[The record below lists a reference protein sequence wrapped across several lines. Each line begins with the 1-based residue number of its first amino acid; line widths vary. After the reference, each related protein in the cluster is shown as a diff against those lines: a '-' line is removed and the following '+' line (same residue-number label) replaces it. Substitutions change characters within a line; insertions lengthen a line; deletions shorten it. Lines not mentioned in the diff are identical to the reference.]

1 MSINQE
7 KHLSPHHVV
16 IVGGGFAGLEAAKQL
31 GKAPVKVTLV
41 DKRNFHL
48 FQPLLYQVAT
58 GSLSPGDIASPL
70 RGVVSEQKNTHV
82 LMGEVLDV
90 DPEQKKLILRDRE
103 LDYDTLVIATG
114 VSHNYFG
121 NDWSEKAPG
130 LKTVEDAL
138 EMRRRIFAAFEAA
151 EKESD
156 SEKRKALLT
165 FAIVGAGP
173 TGVELAGA
181 LAELAQTKLKAEYR
195 SIDTSEA
202 KIYLIQSG
210 DRILPSF
217 KTVLSARA
225 QTELEKLGVT
235 VMTKTRVTN
244 IENDVVT
251 VRSGDTTQDIP
262 AHTILWGAGVK
273 ASAVSQ
279 AISKRTG
286 AELDRAGRVTVNEDL
301 TVPGHPNIFVI
312 GDLANFSHQGD
323 SPVPGVAPAAMQE
336 GYYVATLIKKRL
348 KNQTLRPFHYIDY
361 GSLAVIGRHQAV
373 VQYKAIR
380 FSGPLAWL
388 AWLFIH
394 IYYMIEFDNQ
404 LIVMIQWAWSYF
416 TGQGGARL
424 ITEKATHTPTYEECE
439 ARYTPL
445 VTSESSA
452 EA

>member
-1 MSINQE
+1 MSLNQE
-7 KHLSPHHVV
+7 KHQSPHHVV

-70 RGVVSEQKNTHV
+70 RGVVAEQKNTHV
-82 LMGEVLDV
+82 LMGEVVDV
-90 DPEQKKLILRDRE
+90 NPEQKKLILSDRE
-103 LDYDTLVIATG
+103 LDYDTLVMATG

-138 EMRRRIFAAFEAA
+138 EMRRRVFASFEAA

-156 SEKRKALLT
+156 PEKRKALLT

-181 LAELAQTKLKAEYR
+181 LAELAHTKLKEEYR
-195 SIDTSEA
+195 SVNTREA
-202 KIYLIQSG
+202 QIYLIQSG
-210 DRILPSF
+210 ERVLPSF
-217 KTVLSARA
+217 KTALSAKA
-225 QTELEKLGVT
+225 QLELEKLGVT
-235 VMTKTRVTN
+235 VLTKTRVTN
-244 IENDVVT
+244 IENDIVT
-251 VRSGDTTQDIP
+251 IRSGETTQEIP

-279 AISKRTG
+279 AISNRTG
-286 AELDRAGRVTVNEDL
+286 AELDRAGRVFVNEDL
-301 TVPGHPNIFVI
+301 TVPGYPDIFVI

-336 GYYVATLIKKRL
+336 GFYVAKLIQKRL

-380 FSGPLAWL
+380 FSGPLAWF

-424 ITEKATHTPTYEECE
+424 ITEKATKAPTYEECQ

-445 VTSESSA
+445 VTSESSG

>member
-1 MSINQE
+1 MSLNQE
-7 KHLSPHHVV
+7 KHQSPHHVV
-16 IVGGGFAGLEAAKQL
+16 IVGGGFAGLEAALKL

-70 RGVVSEQKNTHV
+70 RGVVAEQKNTHV
-82 LMGEVLDV
+82 LMGEVVDI
-90 DPEQKKLILRDRE
+90 DPEQKKLFLRDNE
-103 LDYDTLVIATG
+103 LDYDTLVMATG

-138 EMRRRIFAAFEAA
+138 EMRRRIFASFEAA

-156 SEKRKALLT
+156 PEKRKALLS

-181 LAELAQTKLKAEYR
+181 LAELAHTKLKEEYR
-195 SIDTSEA
+195 SVDTSEA
-202 KIYLIQSG
+202 QIYLIQSG
-210 DRILPSF
+210 ERILPSF
-217 KTVLSARA
+217 KPALSAKA
-225 QTELEKLGVT
+225 KLELEKLGVN
-235 VMTKTRVTN
+235 VLTKTRVTN
-244 IENDVVT
+244 IENNIVT
-251 VRSGDTTQDIP
+251 VRSGETTQDIP

-279 AISKRTG
+279 AISNRTG
-286 AELDRAGRVTVNEDL
+286 AELDRAGRVFVNEDL
-301 TVPGHPNIFVI
+301 TVPGYPNIFVI

-336 GYYVATLIKKRL
+336 GDYVATLIKKRL
-348 KNQTLRPFHYIDY
+348 KNKTLPPFHYTDY
-361 GSLAVIGRHQAV
+361 GSLAVIGRNQAV
-373 VQYKAIR
+373 VQYRKIR
-380 FSGPLAWL
+380 FSGFPAWI

-394 IYYMIEFDNQ
+394 IFYMIEFDNQ

-424 ITEKATHTPTYEECE
+424 ITEKGSNKNNEGDG
-439 ARYTPL
+439 RYTPL
-445 VTSESSA
+445 VTTKSSA

>member
-1 MSINQE
+1 MSLNQE
-7 KHLSPHHVV
+7 KHQSPHHVV

-70 RGVVSEQKNTHV
+70 RGVVAEQKNTHV
-82 LMGEVLDV
+82 IMGEVVDV
-90 DPEQKKLILRDRE
+90 DPEQKKLILRDQE
-103 LDYDTLVIATG
+103 LDYDTLVLATG

-130 LKTVEDAL
+130 LKTVENAL
-138 EMRRRIFAAFEAA
+138 EMRRRIFASFEAA
-151 EKESD
+151 EKEPD

-181 LAELAQTKLKAEYR
+181 LAELAHTKLKEEYR
-195 SIDTSEA
+195 SINTSEA
-202 KIYLIQSG
+202 QIYLIQSG
-210 DRILPSF
+210 ERVLPSF
-217 KTVLSARA
+217 KPALSEKARI
-225 QTELEKLGVT
+225 ELEKLGVN

-244 IENDVVT
+244 IENNVVT
-251 VRSGDTTQDIP
+251 VRSGETTTDIP

-273 ASAVSQ
+273 ASAVSE
-279 AISKRTG
+279 AISNRTG
-286 AELDRAGRVTVNEDL
+286 AELDRAGRVFVNEDL
-301 TVPGHPNIFVI
+301 TIPGHPEIFVI

-336 GYYVATLIKKRL
+336 GVYVAKLIRKRL
-348 KNQTLRPFHYIDY
+348 QGQTLKPFHYIDY

-380 FSGPLAWL
+380 FSGPLAWFS
-388 AWLFIH
+388 WLFIH

-424 ITEKATHTPTYEECE
+424 ITEKATKTPTYEECQ

-445 VTSESSA
+445 VTNESSV

>member
-1 MSINQE
+1 MSLNQE
-7 KHLSPHHVV
+7 KQHQSPHHVV
-16 IVGGGFAGLEAAKQL
+16 IVGGGFAGLEAAKHL

-82 LMGEVLDV
+82 LMGEVVDV
-90 DPEQKKLILRDRE
+90 DAENKKLILRDNE

-121 NDWSEKAPG
+121 KDWSAKAPG

-138 EMRRRIFAAFEAA
+138 EMRRRILASFEAA
-151 EKESD
+151 EKEPD
-156 SEKRKALLT
+156 AEKRKALLT

-181 LAELAQTKLKAEYR
+181 LAELAHTKLKEEYR

-202 KIYLIQSG
+202 QIYLIQSG
-210 DRILPSF
+210 DRVLPSF
-217 KTVLSARA
+217 KTVLSATA
-225 QTELEKLGVT
+225 EKSLQKLGVT
-235 VMTKTRVTN
+235 VLTNTRVTN
-244 IENDVVT
+244 IENNLIT
-251 VRSGDTTQDIP
+251 VACGDTTQDIP
-262 AHTILWGAGVK
+262 AHTVLWAAGVK
-273 ASAVSQ
+273 ASAVAQ

-286 AELDRAGRVTVNEDL
+286 AELDRAGRVIVNEDL
-301 TVPGHPNIFVI
+301 TVPNYPDIFVI

-336 GYYVATLIKKRL
+336 GYYVANLIKKRL

-361 GSLAVIGRHQAV
+361 GSLAVIGRNQAV
-373 VQYKAIR
+373 VQFRAIR
-380 FSGPLAWL
+380 FSGFLAWF

-416 TGQGGARL
+416 TTQGGARL
-424 ITEKATHTPTYEECE
+424 ITEKSTPGYDETGG
-439 ARYTPL
+439 RYTPL
-445 VTSESSA
+445 ASSK
-452 EA
+452 

>member
-1 MSINQE
+1 
-7 KHLSPHHVV
+7 
-16 IVGGGFAGLEAAKQL
+16 
-31 GKAPVKVTLV
+31 
-41 DKRNFHL
+41 
-48 FQPLLYQVAT
+48 
-58 GSLSPGDIASPL
+58 SPL
-70 RGVVSEQKNTHV
+70 RGVVAEQKNTHV
-82 LMGEVLDV
+82 LMGEVVDV
-90 DPEQKKLILRDRE
+90 NPEQKKLILSDRE
-103 LDYDTLVIATG
+103 IDYDTLVMATG

-138 EMRRRIFAAFEAA
+138 EMRRRVFASFEAA

-156 SEKRKALLT
+156 PEKRKALLT

-181 LAELAQTKLKAEYR
+181 LAELAHTKLKEEYR
-195 SIDTSEA
+195 SVNTSEA
-202 KIYLIQSG
+202 QIYLIQSG
-210 DRILPSF
+210 ERVLPSF
-217 KTVLSARA
+217 KTVLSERA
-225 QTELEKLGVT
+225 QIELEKLGVT
-235 VMTKTRVTN
+235 VLTKTRVTN
-244 IENDVVT
+244 IENNIVT
-251 VRSGDTTQDIP
+251 IRSGETTQEIP

-279 AISKRTG
+279 AISNRTG
-286 AELDRAGRVTVNEDL
+286 AELDRAGRVFVNEDL
-301 TVPGHPNIFVI
+301 TVPGYPDIFVI
-312 GDLANFSHQGD
+312 GDLANYSHQGD

-336 GYYVATLIKKRL
+336 GFYVAKLIQKRL
-348 KNQTLRPFHYIDY
+348 KNKTLPPFHYIDY

-380 FSGPLAWL
+380 FSGPLAWF

-424 ITEKATHTPTYEECE
+424 ITEKATKAPTYEECQ

-445 VTSESSA
+445 VTSESSG

>member
-1 MSINQE
+1 
-7 KHLSPHHVV
+7 
-16 IVGGGFAGLEAAKQL
+16 
-31 GKAPVKVTLV
+31 
-41 DKRNFHL
+41 
-48 FQPLLYQVAT
+48 
-58 GSLSPGDIASPL
+58 
-70 RGVVSEQKNTHV
+70 
-82 LMGEVLDV
+82 MGEVVDV
-90 DPEQKKLILRDRE
+90 DPEQKKLILRDQE
-103 LDYDTLVIATG
+103 LDYDTLVVATG

-138 EMRRRIFAAFEAA
+138 EMRRRIFASFEAA
-151 EKESD
+151 EKEPD

-181 LAELAQTKLKAEYR
+181 LAELAHTKLKEEYR
-195 SIDTSEA
+195 SINTSEA
-202 KIYLIQSG
+202 QIHLIQSG
-210 DRILPSF
+210 ERILPAF
-217 KTVLSARA
+217 KPALSEKARI
-225 QTELEKLGVT
+225 ELEKLGVT

-244 IENDVVT
+244 IENNVVT
-251 VRSGDTTQDIP
+251 VRSGETTKDIP

-279 AISKRTG
+279 AISNRTG
-286 AELDRAGRVTVNEDL
+286 AELDRAGRVFVNEDL
-301 TVPGHPNIFVI
+301 TIPNHPEIFVI
-312 GDLANFSHQGD
+312 GDLANYSHQGD

-336 GYYVATLIKKRL
+336 GVYVAKLIRRRL
-348 KNQTLRPFHYIDY
+348 KGKTLKPFHYIDY

-380 FSGPLAWL
+380 FSGPLAWF

-424 ITEKATHTPTYEECE
+424 ITEKATKAPTYEECQ

-445 VTSESSA
+445 HE
-452 EA
+452 

>member
-1 MSINQE
+1 MSLNKE
-7 KHLSPHHVV
+7 KHQSPHHVV
-16 IVGGGFAGLEAAKQL
+16 IVGGGFAGLEAALKL

-70 RGVVSEQKNTHV
+70 RGVVAEQKNTHV
-82 LMGEVLDV
+82 LMGEVVDL
-90 DPEQKKLILRDRE
+90 DPEQKKLFLRDNE
-103 LDYDTLVIATG
+103 LDYDTLIMATG
-114 VSHNYFG
+114 VSQNYFG

-138 EMRRRIFAAFEAA
+138 EVRRRIFASFEAA

-156 SEKRKALLT
+156 PEKRKALLT

-181 LAELAQTKLKAEYR
+181 LAELAHTKLREEYR
-195 SIDTSEA
+195 SVDTREA
-202 KIYLIQSG
+202 QIYLIQSG
-210 DRILPSF
+210 ERILPYF
-217 KTVLSARA
+217 KPALSAKA
-225 QTELEKLGVT
+225 KLELEKLGVT
-235 VMTKTRVTN
+235 VLTKTRVTN
-244 IENDVVT
+244 IENNIIT
-251 VRSGDTTQDIP
+251 VRSGETTQDIP

-273 ASAVSQ
+273 ASPISQ
-279 AISKRTG
+279 AISNRTG
-286 AELDRAGRVTVNEDL
+286 AELDRAGRVFVNEDL
-301 TVPGHPNIFVI
+301 TIPGYPNIFVI

-336 GYYVATLIKKRL
+336 GDYVATLIKKRF
-348 KNQTLRPFHYIDY
+348 KNQTLPPFHYTDY
-361 GSLAVIGRHQAV
+361 GSLAVIGRNQAV
-373 VQYKAIR
+373 VQYRKIR
-380 FSGPLAWL
+380 FSGFPAWV

-394 IYYMIEFDNQ
+394 VFYMIEFDNQ

-424 ITEKATHTPTYEECE
+424 ITEKGSNKNNESDG
-439 ARYTPL
+439 RYTPL
-445 VTSESSA
+445 VTSKSSA